1 MEISQTSSTLLTS
14 GTLHAVRVY
23 LAAAMTHAGR
33 DLEAIKRLLA
43 CLEEDGHNVPTRHV
57 ADPLGRAVEGDL
69 ADSEVA
75 RRDLA
80 WVAGC
85 DALVAEVSTPS
96 HGVGVEVAAALSG
109 NKPVLLTYRRGAT
122 VSRLLLGLPGVQ
134 AFAYGDLHDVQHGVR
149 HFLARVKDGQPV
161 SPTGG

>member
-1 MEISQTSSTLLTS
+1 MQI
-14 GTLHAVRVY
+14 Y

-33 DLEAIKRLLA
+33 DLEAIRMLLD
-43 CLEEDGHNVPTRHV
+43 CLEADGHQVPTRHV
-57 ADPLGRAVEGDL
+57 ADSLGREVEGEL

-96 HGVGVEVAAALSG
+96 HGVGIEVVTAIAS
-109 NKPVLLTYRRGAT
+109 NKPVLLTYRRGAL
-122 VSRLLLGLPGVQ
+122 VSRLLLGLPGAEVLAYTDGRDLREAVQ
-134 AFAYGDLHDVQHGVR
+134 R
-149 HFLARVKDGQPV
+149 FLARVKGGLAG
-161 SPTGG
+161 SPAGD